1 MPLAKTFLP
10 LEMGYPDPEAPDLGL
25 AFPVLQT
32 CLFSPLNL
40 LLTCCVTLGKSLPLS
55 GPQGPHLQSGKKADL
70 SGLLGG

>member
-55 GPQGPHLQSGKKADL
+55 GPQALPIE
-70 SGLLGG
+70 